1 MKNKWV
7 LKGKDGSIVRG
18 DNADGSVKDNVRELL
33 KKVASG
39 EILSDQQ
46 AKDLKRR
53 KLITQVSS
61 SFCIIIFDYRSKD

>member
-7 LKGKDGSIVRG
+7 LKGKGDSIVRG
-18 DNADGSVKDNVRELL
+18 DNTEGSVKDNVRELL

-39 EILSDQQ
+39 KTLSDPQ

-53 KLITQVSS
+53 KLITQVSH
-61 SFCIIIFDYRSKD
+61 FLFIIAV